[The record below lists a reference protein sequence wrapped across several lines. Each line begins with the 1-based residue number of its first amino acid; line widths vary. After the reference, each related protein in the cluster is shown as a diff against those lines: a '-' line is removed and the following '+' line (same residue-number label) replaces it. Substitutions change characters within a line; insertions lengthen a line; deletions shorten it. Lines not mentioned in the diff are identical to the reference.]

1 MRTKKNVG
9 LRLQSPFSI
18 LMMIWAVPL
27 LILQLVAG
35 AQNPGGAPAPVP
47 NQEKDF
53 SLSLYFTGDMQGNLE
68 PCG

>member
-1 MRTKKNVG
+1 
-9 LRLQSPFSI
+9 
-18 LMMIWAVPL
+18 MMIWAVPL